1 MRSWLNAAVEPH
13 ESEPSPDRMRLTVDG
28 EVFDVAYDP
37 EQPGTYHYTRLTGPA
52 PGYGFSTRRSDHVR
66 STTAKH
72 VERIRGFLDA
82 VDPITGYI
90 EDDPD
95 ELGDH
100 DRL

>member
-1 MRSWLNAAVEPH
+1 
-13 ESEPSPDRMRLTVDG
+13 MRLTVDG
-28 EVFDVAYDP
+28 QVFDVAYDP
-37 EQPGTYHYTRLTGPA
+37 EQPGTYHYRRLTGPA
-52 PGYGFSTRRSDHVR
+52 PGYGFSIRRSDHVR

-95 ELGDH
+95 ELGED